1 MTAGRTISDSAAV
14 SDAPHWSL
22 MLCMPCL
29 ALGDA
34 AKYLV
39 FVSRLFSLAAQIVQF
54 AGGKHQKLGVG
65 VGGRGGR
72 RR

>member
-1 MTAGRTISDSAAV
+1 
-14 SDAPHWSL
+14 